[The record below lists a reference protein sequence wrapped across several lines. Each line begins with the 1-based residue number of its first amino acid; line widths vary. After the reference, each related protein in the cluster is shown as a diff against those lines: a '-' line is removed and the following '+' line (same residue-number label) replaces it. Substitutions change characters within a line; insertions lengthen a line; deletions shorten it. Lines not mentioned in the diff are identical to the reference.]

1 MILEQ
6 VSETPTQWIIE
17 VNLAAAKC
25 GWENRP
31 FAMIPANV
39 LSTYW
44 ELEVVSSFTNTN
56 FNLLVTLGTL
66 LFPFYRRADRCIVI
80 LSAL

>member
-6 VSETPTQWIIE
+6 VSETPTQWIRRRIWQQQSVAGGE
-17 VNLAAAKC
+17 PAFV
-25 GWENRP
+25 
-31 FAMIPANV
+31 MIPANV

-56 FNLLVTLGTL
+56 FNLLSNPRVHCYSHFTDGKT
-66 LFPFYRRADRCIVI
+66 DV
-80 LSAL
+80 